1 MTITF
6 PLGITDDEIETL
18 SEQLQDDVND
28 TLHDLAVKRKKLIES
43 GVPEEDQEIREL
55 DALIEVIS
63 VYYTHLTLPTIYSV

>member
-18 SEQLQDDVND
+18 SEQAQDDVND

-43 GVPEEDQEIREL
+43 GVPEEDQEIREI
-55 DALIEVIS
+55 DALIDVI
-63 VYYTHLTLPTIYSV
+63 

>member
-18 SEQLQDDVND
+18 SEQAQDDVND

-43 GVPEEDQEIREL
+43 GEPEEDQEIREI
-55 DALIEVIS
+55 DALIEVI
-63 VYYTHLTLPTIYSV
+63 

>member
-43 GVPEEDQEIREL
+43 GVPEEDKEIREL
-55 DALIEVIS
+55 DALIEVI
-63 VYYTHLTLPTIYSV
+63 

>member
-18 SEQLQDDVND
+18 SEQAQDDVNE

-43 GVPEEDQEIREL
+43 GVPEEDQEKREL
-55 DALIEVIS
+55 DALIEVI
-63 VYYTHLTLPTIYSV
+63 

>member
-18 SEQLQDDVND
+18 SEQAQDDVND

-55 DALIEVIS
+55 DALIEVI
-63 VYYTHLTLPTIYSV
+63 

>member
-18 SEQLQDDVND
+18 SEQAQDDVNE

-43 GVPEEDQEIREL
+43 GVPEEDKEIREL
-55 DALIEVIS
+55 DALIEVI
-63 VYYTHLTLPTIYSV
+63 